1 MGLFSGLFSATKPAK
16 PAQQHAGASV
26 AAEVMD
32 IINQEVVLAAFGLM
46 PDDMPE
52 VMMAEANLAPL
63 AKQVVEAIA
72 PRLRR
77 ARNPQQRE
85 AIIVEGLGIFTQMIR
100 EGLGNVVEYQLRI
113 YGCAAH
119 RLVMAG
125 AAKVA

>member
-1 MGLFSGLFSATKPAK
+1 MGLFSKKPV
-16 PAQQHAGASV
+16 AQDQSFEAQMAE
-26 AAEVMD
+26 EVMGVID
-32 IINQEVVLAAFGLM
+32 EQVVLAAFGLM

-52 VMMAEANLAPL
+52 VMMAEASLAPL
-63 AKQVVEAIA
+63 ARQVVEAIT

-85 AIIVEGLGIFTQMIR
+85 AIIVEGLDKFTQMIR
-100 EGLGNVVEYQLRI
+100 EGLGSLGEYQLRI